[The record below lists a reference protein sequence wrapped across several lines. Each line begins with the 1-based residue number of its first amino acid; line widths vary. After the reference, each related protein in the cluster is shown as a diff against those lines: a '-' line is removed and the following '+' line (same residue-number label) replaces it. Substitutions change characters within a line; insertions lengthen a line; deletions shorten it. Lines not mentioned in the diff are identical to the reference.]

1 MKEGNF
7 MPKWILVTLIVIL
20 LILFLLLAISRI
32 GRLMF
37 EKEAQETAASL
48 LRSADGKDIKTIQED
63 DIKDLPSAVQNWL
76 RNSNVI
82 GKQQIRTVRLKQEGR
97 MRIKKD
103 GPWMPS
109 SADQYFTV
117 DKPGF
122 VWIADVKMS
131 SFFQLSGLDTF
142 KNGKGKMDIKLLSVL
157 SVVDSDG
164 PEINSGSMMRYL
176 AEMMWFPSAALS
188 PYIKWEEVD
197 KNTAMATLE
206 YKGLRGSGTFYFNE
220 RGDIIR
226 FLGKRYKEVNGK
238 YILSDWGGENKEY
251 KEFAG
256 IRIPSKSVVIW
267 YEEDNNFEWFECE
280 IKDIEFNEWSLYK

>member
-20 LILFLLLAISRI
+20 LILFLLLAISGI

-82 GKQQIRTVRLKQEGR
+82 GKQQIRTVRLKQVGR

>member
-37 EKEAQETAASL
+37 EKDAQETAALL

-63 DIKDLPSAVQNWL
+63 DIKDLPYAVQNWL

-109 SADQYFTV
+109 RAEQYFTV

-122 VWIADVKMS
+122 VWIADVKMP
-131 SFFQLSGLDTF
+131 FYFQLSGLDTF
-142 KNGKGKMDIKLLSVL
+142 KNGKGKMDIKLLSIL
-157 SVVDSDG
+157 PVVDSDG

-188 PYIKWEEVD
+188 PYIKWDEVD

-206 YKGLRGSGTFYFNE
+206 YEGIRVSGTFYFNE
-220 RGDIIR
+220 KGDILR
-226 FLGKRYKEVNGK
+226 FLGKRYKDVNGK

>member
-7 MPKWILVTLIVIL
+7 MPKWILVTVIVSL

-32 GRLMF
+32 GRIMF
-37 EKEAQETAASL
+37 EKDGQETAASL

-63 DIKDLPSAVQNWL
+63 DIKDLPYAVQNWL

-109 SADQYFTV
+109 RADQYFTV

-122 VWIADVKMS
+122 VWIADVKMAS
-131 SFFQLSGLDTF
+131 YFQLSGLDTF

-157 SVVDSDG
+157 PVVDSDG

-206 YKGLRGSGTFYFNE
+206 YKGIRVSGTFYFNE
-220 RGDIIR
+220 KGDITR
-226 FLGKRYKEVNGK
+226 FLGKRYKDVNGK